1 MSNDD
6 LFLRIKTLTHAIDT
20 MVSNLQEDALED
32 IDILSL
38 MLKEYVDEYDNRRKE
53 RT

>member
-1 MSNDD
+1 MSKDD

-20 MVSNLQEDALED
+20 MVSHLQEEALED
-32 IDILSL
+32 VDVLSL

-53 RT
+53 TP